1 MKKYCILLLT
11 MVVIAYN
18 SKAQDK
24 IYGGFKLAPNFSLFS
39 DETGDLKPTIGYGAG
54 YFEVLELSNHINLQ
68 AELNYSLAKFSSDV
82 KITSSKTVTT
92 NYSVNTLDLPV
103 MIKYRTDGG
112 LAFGVGYQLG
122 LKSTTH
128 TQVGSGTAE
137 SNPSDNKNA
146 GFLVDLSYST
156 ANKNIVGL
164 RFLSPSN
171 PQIKSFNSTNLS
183 IYYGLKL
190 F

>member
-11 MVVIAYN
+11 MIVITYN

-24 IYGGFKLAPNFSLFS
+24 IYSGFKLAPNFSLFS

-68 AELNYSLAKFSSDV
+68 AELNYSLAKFSSDD
-82 KITSSKTVTT
+82 KSSGKTITTT
-92 NYSVNTLDLPV
+92 YSVNTLDLPI

-128 TQVGSGTAE
+128 KKVDSGTAE

-146 GFLVDLSYST
+146 GFLLDLSYST
-156 ANKNIVGL
+156 SNKNILGL

>member
-11 MVVIAYN
+11 LVVIAYN

-39 DETGDLKPTIGYGAG
+39 DEAKDYNATIGYGVG

-68 AELNYSLAKFSSDV
+68 AELNFNFTKFSYDD
-82 KITSSKTVTT
+82 KSSGTTVTT
-92 NYSVNTLDLPV
+92 TYSVNTLDLPV
-103 MIKYRTDGG
+103 MVKYRTEGG

-122 LKSTTH
+122 LKSSTN
-128 TQVGSGTAE
+128 TQVGSGTSE
-137 SNPSDNKNA
+137 KNPSDNSNA

-156 ANKNIVGL
+156 ANKNIVGF